1 MESLKAMFTKPRLMR
16 LAAFAID
23 CCVFLLILTISMNLF
38 GKPDFILAQHEM
50 EKLQQTVSVDEAN
63 AQAERAIAAFN
74 EAYGLSLWIWIGTEV
89 ISQLIL
95 RGQTVGK
102 KICKLRII
110 SNNAANGPVKTALL
124 MTVRSCFKVLLV
136 YLFRGLPFAI
146 ALAYMFA
153 GPENRTGY
161 DRMSGTR
168 VISCKSI

>member
-1 MESLKAMFTKPRLMR
+1 MESLKALFTKPRLMR
-16 LAAFAID
+16 LASFAID
-23 CCVFLLILTISMNLF
+23 FCVFLLILAVSMNLF
-38 GKPDFILAQHEM
+38 GKPDFIRAQQEM
-50 EKLQQTVSVDEAN
+50 EKMQQTVTVEEAN
-63 AQAERAIAAFN
+63 AQAEQAVAAFN
-74 EAYGLSLWIWIGTEV
+74 EAYGLALWIWIGTEV
-89 ISQLIL
+89 LSQLVL

-102 KICKLRII
+102 KICRLRVV
-110 SNNAANGPVKTALL
+110 SNKAANGPVKTALQ

-168 VISCKSI
+168 VISCGRA